1 MTFQN
6 KLIIFTKE
14 KIWNINQIFPE
25 SEINELDLRLISLRF
40 DIYELSFIRKIYNR
54 LEEMGVKSYK
64 FNFITVVT
72 GYKKDCVDALFL
84 TLTFGNI
91 IEIDSQQKYD
101 LLENIETEISEL
113 YRAYES
119 IWIAIYALKDIDCFI
134 LSREGYSSSSDTQ
147 YHLEN
152 ADYSLKMIAEDVYM
166 IFKRELQIFSALLP
180 EVY

>member
-6 KLIIFTKE
+6 KLIIFSDE
-14 KIWNINQIFPE
+14 KIWNINQIFPG
-25 SEINELDLRLISLRF
+25 SEINELDLRLASMRF
-40 DIYELSFIRKIYNR
+40 DIDELTFIHRIYNR
-54 LEEMGVKSYK
+54 LDEMGVKSYK
-64 FNFITVVT
+64 FNFITVVA
-72 GYKKDCVDALFL
+72 GYKKDSVDALLL

-119 IWIAIYALKDIDCFI
+119 IWNAVYVLKDTDNFI
-134 LSREGYSSSSDTQ
+134 LSVEGYSSSSDTQ

-152 ADYSLKMIAEDVYM
+152 ADYSLKMIAQDVYK
-166 IFKRELQIFSALLP
+166 IIKRELQIFAAPLP